1 MMMKRMMMITAMV
14 TFCCM
19 AVVGCLCVVERKIWL
34 RVWIDSCRKVC

>member
-19 AVVGCLCVVERKIWL
+19 VAVGSVCVDEGEMWL
-34 RVWIDSCRKVC
+34 RVWIDSWRKVC